1 MAAFSPLQLS
11 SFGSSLER
19 FFLDMRLRG
28 LVALLLGGLVSALIP
43 ASSAGAAEQLI
54 VAYGA
59 FQASFAVSDL
69 EILAKT
75 GTVSNSVGFY
85 LELAGITPAQFR
97 SMLITEFDVS
107 HHVLDKMLNTQGG
120 EYLLSEVTQVIHTPS
135 QQASIQALRSSLVLS
150 ASDDQRVSLLE
161 LLQKYPTTQI
171 HVNAASLMRLAADLS
186 AEQQAE
192 EGTSP

>member
-1 MAAFSPLQLS
+1 MAAFSPLQFS
-11 SFGSSLER
+11 SLGSSLER
-19 FFLDMRLRG
+19 FFLDMRRFG
-28 LVALLLGGLVSALIP
+28 FVALLLGGGVSMLMP
-43 ASSAGAAEQLI
+43 MGSAGAAEQLI

-59 FQASFAVSDL
+59 FQASFAISDL

-75 GTVSNSVGFY
+75 GEVPNSVGFY

-97 SMLITEFDVS
+97 SMLTTEFDVS

-135 QQASIQALRSSLVLS
+135 QQANIQALRSSLVLS
-150 ASDDQRVSLLE
+150 ASDDQQVSLLE

-171 HVNAASLMRLAADLS
+171 HVDAASLMRLAADLS

-192 EGTSP
+192 GDTNP